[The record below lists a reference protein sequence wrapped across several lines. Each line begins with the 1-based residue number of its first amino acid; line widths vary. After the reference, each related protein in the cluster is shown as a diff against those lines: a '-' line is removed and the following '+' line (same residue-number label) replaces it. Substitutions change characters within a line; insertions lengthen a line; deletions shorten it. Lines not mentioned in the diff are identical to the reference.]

1 MDYLP
6 FLMLPVAF
14 VLMFLGVQVAFS
26 MMITAVL
33 FGLVIFG
40 NRVIFQFIEK
50 IEDISSNFV
59 FAAVPLFVFMGA
71 MLEKSG
77 IADKLFE
84 AIHIWTR
91 RLPGGLALATVL
103 MCIIFAASSGVI
115 GATESVVGL
124 LTIPIMLRYGYDK
137 PLISGTICAG
147 GSLGTIIPPSV
158 VAVVMGP
165 LANQSVGD
173 LLYGMVF
180 PGLIMGALYLVYI
193 FTLCVVRPSA
203 GPRIPREPGEPSFA
217 AKLWIT
223 TRNMVPP
230 VFMIFAVLGSIL
242 LGWASPTEAAA
253 VGAFCSVLLTVLY
266 RNFSW
271 SGLYE
276 ALIKTLQITAMIM
289 TVLLAGTLF
298 TGVFIGGGGINTASL
313 LIAKMALSPW
323 MLLGADDADHLHRRL
338 LPRLDL
344 DRPHLRA
351 AVHAA
356 RDPGGLQPGVVLR
369 PVPDHDPDE
378 LSHAADGPGD
388 LLPARGRA
396 AGDHDR
402 SHVSRRR
409 AVHRAAV
416 LHARDRDGLPDAR
429 DVAAERDAAIPI
441 GASTRPT
448 DAPGA
453 ESIPTYWWRAAA
465 RPVCPR
471 PPDSPFP
478 PRPQHVLCAAA
489 SPGARAHRV
498 RLTPIKPAPES
509 R

>member
-6 FLMLPVAF
+6 FVMLPVAF

-33 FGLVIFG
+33 FGLAIFG
-40 NRVIFQFIEK
+40 DRVVFQFIEK

-91 RLPGGLALATVL
+91 RLPGGLALATVT
-103 MCIIFAASSGVI
+103 MCIFFAASSGVI

-158 VAVVMGP
+158 VAVVIGP

-180 PGLIMGALYLVYI
+180 PGLIMGGLYLVYI
-193 FTLCVVRPSA
+193 FVLCVIRPEA
-203 GPRIPREPGEPSFA
+203 GPRIPREPGEPSFGE
-217 AKLWIT
+217 KLWIS

-253 VGAFCSVLLTVLY
+253 VGALCSVLLTLLY
-266 RNFSW
+266 RHFTW
-271 SGLYE
+271 GGLYE
-276 ALIKTLQITAMIM
+276 ALIKTLKITTMIM

-298 TGVFIGGGGINTASL
+298 TGVFIGGGGINTASQ

-323 MLLGADDADHLHRRL
+323 MLLGLMMLIIFIAGFFLDWISIVLIFVPLFTPLVIQAGFDPVWFCVLFLIMIQTSYLTPPMAPAIFYLRAVAPPEITITHMYRGVVPFIALQCVTL
-338 LPRLDL
+338 VIAMTFPRLVTWL
-344 DRPHLRA
+344 PS
-351 AVHAA
+351 VM
-356 RDPGGLQPGVVLR
+356 LQFR
-369 PVPDHDPDE
+369 
-378 LSHAADGPGD
+378 
-388 LLPARGRA
+388 
-396 AGDHDR
+396 
-402 SHVSRRR
+402 
-409 AVHRAAV
+409 
-416 LHARDRDGLPDAR
+416 
-429 DVAAERDAAIPI
+429 
-441 GASTRPT
+441 
-448 DAPGA
+448 
-453 ESIPTYWWRAAA
+453 
-465 RPVCPR
+465 
-471 PPDSPFP
+471 
-478 PRPQHVLCAAA
+478 
-489 SPGARAHRV
+489 
-498 RLTPIKPAPES
+498 
-509 R
+509 

>member
-14 VLMFLGVQVAFS
+14 VLMFLGVQVAFA

-33 FGLVIFG
+33 FGLAIFG
-40 NRVIFQFIEK
+40 DRVIFQFIEK

-77 IADKLFE
+77 IADRLFE

-103 MCIIFAASSGVI
+103 MCIFFAASSGVI

-137 PLISGTICAG
+137 GLISGTICAG

-193 FTLCVVRPSA
+193 LTLCIVRPSN
-203 GPRIPREPGEPSFA
+203 GPRIPREPGEPSFMQ
-217 AKLWIT
+217 KVWIT

-230 VFMIFAVLGSIL
+230 VLMIFAVLGSIL

-253 VGAFCSVLLTVLY
+253 VGALCSVLLTMLY
-266 RNFSW
+266 RTFTW
-271 SGLYE
+271 GGLYE
-276 ALIKTLQITAMIM
+276 ALIKTLKITAMIM
-289 TVLLAGTLF
+289 AVLLAGTLF
-298 TGVFIGGGGINTASL
+298 TGVFIGGGGINTANQ

-323 MLLGADDADHLHRRL
+323 MLLALMMLIIFIAGFF
-338 LPRLDL
+338 LDWISIVL
-344 DRPHLRA
+344 IFVPLFTPLVIQAGFDPVWFCVLFLVMIQTSYLTPPMAPAIFYLRA
-351 AVHAA
+351 VAPEEITIRHMY
-356 RDPGGLQPGVVLR
+356 RGVVPFIALQCVTLVIVMAF
-369 PVPDHDPDE
+369 PQIVTW
-378 LSHAADGPGD
+378 
-388 LLPARGRA
+388 LPTVMLQFR
-396 AGDHDR
+396 
-402 SHVSRRR
+402 
-409 AVHRAAV
+409 
-416 LHARDRDGLPDAR
+416 
-429 DVAAERDAAIPI
+429 
-441 GASTRPT
+441 
-448 DAPGA
+448 
-453 ESIPTYWWRAAA
+453 
-465 RPVCPR
+465 
-471 PPDSPFP
+471 
-478 PRPQHVLCAAA
+478 
-489 SPGARAHRV
+489 
-498 RLTPIKPAPES
+498 
-509 R
+509 